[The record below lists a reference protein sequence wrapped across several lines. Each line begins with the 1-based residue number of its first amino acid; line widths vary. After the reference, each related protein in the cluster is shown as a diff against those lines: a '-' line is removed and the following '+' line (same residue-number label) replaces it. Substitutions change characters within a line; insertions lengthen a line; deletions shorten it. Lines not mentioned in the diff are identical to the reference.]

1 VPLVPT
7 CTGPRADLVALTGA
21 SGFVGRAL
29 AATLVRRGWRVRAL
43 ARRPGSLSDL
53 SGVEVV
59 PGSLENPESLRRL
72 VADAG
77 TVVHCA
83 GAIKARGAQEFYD
96 INAAGTAR
104 LAAIAAEAVRPPRFL
119 LISSLAAREPE
130 LNAYAGSKRRA
141 EEELAGHGDD
151 LSYCIV
157 RPPAVYGPG
166 DRETLEHFR
175 QFVRGFAIVPAG
187 SKARFSLI
195 FVYDLANAVAKLL
208 DAPAWTGSII
218 EVDDGREGGYS
229 WRDVITIAGDHL
241 GRTVR
246 RIPVPFSL
254 VWLPVAIGQTVAT
267 LLGKTPMVTTTKL
280 RELFH
285 PDWVSRSRSGT
296 PLADWRP
303 ETDFKEGFGRTVLW
317 YKQANWL

>member
-1 VPLVPT
+1 MPE
-7 CTGPRADLVALTGA
+7 GPRADLVALTGA

-29 AATLVRRGWRVRAL
+29 AVTLVRRGWRVRAL
-43 ARRPGSLSDL
+43 ARRPEALSDL

-77 TVVHCA
+77 TVIHCA
-83 GAIKARGAQEFYD
+83 GAIKARNTQQFYD

-104 LAAIAAEAVRPPRFL
+104 LADIAAEAALPPRFL
-119 LISSLAAREPE
+119 LISSLAAREPD
-130 LNAYAGSKRRA
+130 LNAYSGSKRRA
-141 EEELAGHGDD
+141 EEELVRHRDD
-151 LSYCIV
+151 LAYCIV

-175 QFVRGFAIVPAG
+175 QFARGFAIVPAG
-187 SKARFSLI
+187 SKGRFSLI
-195 FVYDLANAVAKLL
+195 FVDDLADAVATLL
-208 DAPAWTGSII
+208 EAPAWAGSII

-229 WRDVITIAGDHL
+229 WRDLVAIAGDHL
-241 GRTVR
+241 GRPVR
-246 RIPVPFSL
+246 RIAVPFSL
-254 VWLPVAIGQTVAT
+254 VWLPVAIGETVAL
-267 LLGKTPMVTTTKL
+267 LLGKTPMVTTGKL

-285 PDWVSRSRSGT
+285 RDWVSRSRSAT